1 MTNEEFN
8 REMDR
13 LIEVYSSKP
22 YPPTRIKGIYK
33 AIHKVRPDDFKQA
46 VEELINSSRWP
57 PMVTDIV
64 ELVGKKY
71 YAYREQKRR
80 ELQNN
85 ILKADCEKCKKT
97 GVVIAFK
104 ETFSYAFRCDC
115 VIAEALDY
123 NYPPWENQLGFTK
136 IDMPDPRD

>member
-1 MTNEEFN
+1 MTNEEFK
-8 REMDR
+8 EQITR
-13 LIEVYSSKP
+13 LISTYSERQ
-22 YPPTRIKGIYK
+22 YPPERIKGIYK

-71 YAYREQKRR
+71 YTYREQKRR
-80 ELQNN
+80 ELQND
-85 ILKADCEKCKKT
+85 ILKADCGKCKKT
-97 GVVIAFK
+97 GVIIAFK